1 MTRLRRSFCH
11 QIGLLL
17 FLLLASAACS
27 APVKVD
33 RVDLRTA
40 YDDLNRTALSS
51 DQLSEAT
58 RTVLRRAALLEVFD
72 HWPDEV
78 ITALRAQA
86 IATGMRWPD
95 LYALAELNYY
105 QGLRSKSKPM
115 LLASALYA
123 YAVLFPA
130 GDADRPSPYNAQFLH
145 AEDFYN
151 LALTQVLSGAGA
163 EGVANL
169 RSGRYDLPFGTVD
182 VTVDQASLT
191 FAGRTM
197 TSFVPTMN
205 LQVQGFQ
212 NDYRSDG
219 IGAPLAAGLEPAS
232 QPDSGLVLPAN
243 LRVPTSAVMQIDDPR
258 RQLTG
263 STLTARVKL
272 YTIYDTASIRI
283 DGHAV
288 PLEYDQTAVRAL
300 FAVEGKGWT
309 RELSGLL
316 NNMLAGPN
324 GTTNDNLFALEPHRP
339 GRIPVVLVHGTASSP
354 LRWADMVNDL
364 LEDKDIRD
372 HYEFWFFTYNTGN
385 PIPISA
391 NVLRHALENA
401 VKSLGGAQ
409 ADPALGHMVVI
420 GHSQGGL
427 LTKLISIDSGTKLW
441 DAISDK
447 PVDELAL
454 KPETKALL
462 KESLF
467 VFHLPFVET
476 VIFIATPH
484 GGSYQASLTIA
495 GLFTRLV
502 TLPLSIAAATADILT
517 NAGGALKLDAD
528 RRAFN
533 SINGMSPGNPG
544 IEALRKIPVASGIHA
559 HSIIPTL
566 QDGLLEDRNDGVVEY
581 KSAHI
586 DDVESELVVEHQ
598 SHSTQSNPLAVREVR
613 RILLR
618 QFAET
623 CPHGCA
629 PKASDDWPVAASP
642 TKRRHAAAA
651 TAPGNHQKTLPIK
664 QIAEPAR

>member
-1 MTRLRRSFCH
+1 MIGSLTERPRRMICLSRPFCR
-11 QIGLLL
+11 QIGLLACLL
-17 FLLLASAACS
+17 FALGLVACS

-33 RVDLRTA
+33 RVDLRSA
-40 YDDLNRTALSS
+40 YDELNRTALSS

-58 RTVLRRAALLEVFD
+58 RTVLRRAALLEMFD
-72 HWPDEV
+72 NGPDAA
-78 ITALRAQA
+78 ITALRSQA
-86 IATGMRWPD
+86 IAAGMRWPD

-105 QGLRSKSKPM
+105 EGRRTKSKAM

-130 GDADRPSPYNAQFLH
+130 GDVDRPNPYSTQFLH
-145 AEDFYN
+145 AVDFYN

-163 EGVANL
+163 EGIASL
-169 RSGRYDLPFGTVD
+169 QSGRYDLPFGMVD
-182 VTVDQASLT
+182 VTVDQASLS

-219 IGAPLAAGLEPAS
+219 LGAPLAAGLEPAPHS
-232 QPDSGLVLPAN
+232 DSGLVLPRN
-243 LRVPTSAVMQIDDPR
+243 LRIPTSAVMQMDNPR
-258 RQLTG
+258 QQLTG
-263 STLTARVKL
+263 SALAARLKL
-272 YTIYDTASIRI
+272 YTIYDTSNIRI
-283 DGHAV
+283 DGHDV

-300 FAVEGKGWT
+300 FAVEGKAWT
-309 RELSGLL
+309 QELSGLL
-316 NNMLAGPN
+316 NNALAGPN
-324 GTTNDNLFALEPHRP
+324 GTTNDNLFALEPHRH

-364 LEDKDIRD
+364 LEDREIRN

-391 NVLRHALENA
+391 NVLRHALEDA
-401 VKSLGGAQ
+401 VKSLGGVQ
-409 ADPALGHMVVI
+409 GDPALGRMVVI

-427 LTKLISIDSGTKLW
+427 LAKLISIDTGTKLW
-441 DAISDK
+441 DAVSEK
-447 PVDELAL
+447 PVDELNL

-467 VFHLPFVET
+467 VQHLPFVET
-476 VIFIATPH
+476 VIFVATPH
-484 GGSYQASLTIA
+484 GGSYQASLTIV

-502 TLPLSIAAATADILT
+502 TLPLSIASATADMLA
-517 NAGGALKLDAD
+517 NAGDALKFDKD

-533 SINGMSPGNPG
+533 AINGMSPGHPG
-544 IEALRKIPVASGIHA
+544 IEAVRKIPVAPGIHA

-566 QDGLLEDRNDGVVEY
+566 QDGPLEVRNDGVVEY

-586 DDVESELVVEHQ
+586 DGVESELVIEHQ
-598 SHSTQSNPLAVREVR
+598 GHSTQSNPLAVREVR
-613 RILLR
+613 RILLS
-618 QFAET
+618 QLG
-623 CPHGCA
+623 H
-629 PKASDDWPVAASP
+629 S
-642 TKRRHAAAA
+642 A
-651 TAPGNHQKTLPIK
+651 TQ
-664 QIAEPAR
+664 

>member
-1 MTRLRRSFCH
+1 MIRAPRLSCC
-11 QIGLLL
+11 QIGLLVCII
-17 FLLLASAACS
+17 FALAVAACS
-27 APVKVD
+27 APVKVS

-58 RTVLRRAALLEVFD
+58 RTVLRRAALLEVFENR
-72 HWPDEV
+72 PDDA

-105 QGLRSKSKPM
+105 EGRRTKSKEM
-115 LLASALYA
+115 LLGSALYA

-130 GDADRPSPYNAQFLH
+130 SDADRPSPYSAQFLH
-145 AEDFYN
+145 AAAFYN

-163 EGVANL
+163 EGVATL
-169 RSGRYDLPFGTVD
+169 QDGRYSLPFGVVT
-182 VTVDQASLT
+182 VTVDQASLS

-205 LQVQGFQ
+205 LEVQGFQ
-212 NDYRSDG
+212 NNYRSDG
-219 IGAPLAAGLEPAS
+219 IGAPLAAGLKPAP
-232 QPDSGLVLPAN
+232 QQDSGLVLPAN
-243 LRVPTSAVMQIDDPR
+243 LRIPTSAVLQMDDPR

-263 STLTARVKL
+263 STLTARLSL
-272 YTIYDTASIRI
+272 YTIYDTANIRI
-283 DGHAV
+283 DGHIV

-300 FAVEGKGWT
+300 FAVEGKAWT

-316 NNMLAGPN
+316 NNVLAGPKD
-324 GTTNDNLFALEPHRP
+324 TAHDNLFALEPHRH

-364 LEDKDIRD
+364 LEDAAIRD

-401 VKSLGGAQ
+401 VKSLGGVQ
-409 ADPALGHMVVI
+409 ADPALGQMVLI

-427 LTKLISIDSGTKLW
+427 LIKLSSIDSGTKIW
-441 DAISDK
+441 DAVSSK
-447 PVDELAL
+447 PVDELNL
-454 KPETKALL
+454 KPETKSLL
-462 KESLF
+462 QESLF
-467 VFHLPFVET
+467 VQHLQFVQT

-484 GGSYQASLTIA
+484 GGSYQASLTMV
-495 GLFTRLV
+495 GLFARLV
-502 TLPLSIAAATADILT
+502 TLPLSIASATADVLA
-517 NAGGALKLDAD
+517 NAGNALKLAKD

-544 IEALRKIPVASGIHA
+544 IEAVRRIPVAPGIHA

-566 QDGLLEDRNDGVVEY
+566 QDGPLEDRNDGVVEY

-586 DDVESELVVEHQ
+586 DGVESELVIEHQ
-598 SHSTQSNPLAVREVR
+598 GHSTQSNPLAVREVH
-613 RILLR
+613 RILFDNLDR
-618 QFAET
+618 
-623 CPHGCA
+623 P
-629 PKASDDWPVAASP
+629 
-642 TKRRHAAAA
+642 A
-651 TAPGNHQKTLPIK
+651 T
-664 QIAEPAR
+664 R